1 PLHHPLAFKQFES
14 NLFNALIY
22 GQPNNALHKLDHYK
36 EKTVSP
42 YFVKRTE
49 AYIKEHL
56 HDTAAA
62 RAGRHADRKLAADRS
77 EAQA

>member
-1 PLHHPLAFKQFES
+1 RTLMDALACDQHPLHHPLAFKQFES

-22 GQPNNALHKLDHYK
+22 GQPNNALHKIDYYK

-56 HDTAAA
+56 HEP
-62 RAGRHADRKLAADRS
+62 LNV
-77 EAQA
+77 EIL